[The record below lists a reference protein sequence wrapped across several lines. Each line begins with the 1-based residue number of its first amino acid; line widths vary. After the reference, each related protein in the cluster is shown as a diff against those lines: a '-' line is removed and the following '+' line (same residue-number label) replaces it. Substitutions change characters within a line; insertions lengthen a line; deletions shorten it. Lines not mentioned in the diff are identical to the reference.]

1 MGPRDL
7 LKSLVK
13 SNDGMMNTYLGDL
26 SDADLLVRPAPGAN
40 HIAWQL
46 GHLINA
52 EQSLAKYLP
61 GATGI
66 ELPPGWGEKYSSE
79 ASRSD
84 ATTGYLTK
92 TQYLELYKKSRD
104 NLVKTIDRFSDQ
116 DLDKPTEGRL
126 SQMFPTVGELLM
138 LVANHPLM
146 HAGQIVVVRRKLG
159 KPVVI

>member
-13 SNDGMMNTYLGDL
+13 SNDGMINTYLNDL
-26 SDADLLVRPAPGAN
+26 SDADLFVRPTPNAN

-46 GHLINA
+46 GHLINS
-52 EQSLAKYLP
+52 EQSLFKYVP
-61 GATGI
+61 GASVI
-66 ELPPGWGEKYSSE
+66 ELPAGWGEKYSGE
-79 ASRSD
+79 ASRSE

-92 TQYLELYKKSRD
+92 AQYLEWYKKSRD
-104 NLVKTIDRFSDQ
+104 NVVKTIDGLSDK
-116 DLDKPTEGRL
+116 DLDTPTQGRMA
-126 SQMFPTVGELLM
+126 QFFPTIGEVLI